1 MSSAVARVTP
11 VVNAETVAKCHLLS
25 LPAELREMIW
35 SFVLV
40 EPEPIISYVE
50 RRTIRGRDYR
60 YPRDSNT
67 IRIKQAVPC
76 IPPLACVARH
86 LHEEVMAVFYGAN
99 TFAFNLNKHNP
110 FEVDSWIDALRM
122 QSVDLMDTDNDCR
135 GWWLID
141 HNVTIRLDYSE
152 REYVFK
158 VKVSG
163 ALTEECLCR
172 LNDQLE
178 TRDSNG
184 NGEWDALG
192 PMSAATKLF
201 EFWVTLFWLPRD
213 TASESEICRS
223 CEKPR
228 YLGIDEDVIDQA
240 FDRRAS
246 HASVRSLFYYSSA
259 IEATSSRTQRQIMP
273 QLPALA
279 LVAKFISNEVLAVYY
294 KKHTFAFTIVKRNTS
309 EVSEW
314 LDVVRKR
321 CEILCSD
328 FDLESYLTIRI
339 HFALPASRPAVGLWA
354 AASEDATIE
363 YQFSKGEGGWVVRLG
378 GALQS
383 ECECWVAE
391 VIENDEGEGI
401 VPMADLTWRIE
412 QRMGNFWLHRKRG
425 DAFVECQ
432 KCGKQRYDREN
443 VESSDDESGD
453 EI

>member
-1 MSSAVARVTP
+1 MSSAVTSKMTP
-11 VVNAETVAKCHLLS
+11 DNAEILPRCHLLS

-35 SFVLV
+35 SLAQV
-40 EPEPIISYVE
+40 EPEPIISYIE

-76 IPPLACVARH
+76 IPPLACLARH
-86 LHEEVMAVFYGAN
+86 LHEEVMAVFYGGN
-99 TFAFNLNKHNP
+99 TFVFNLNNHNP

-122 QSVDLMDTDNDCR
+122 QSVDLMDTDDDCR

-141 HNVTIRLDYSE
+141 HNITIRLEFAIPRPRAPDGLTAIEYSYSE

-184 NGEWDALG
+184 DGEWDALG

-240 FDRRAS
+240 FDR
-246 HASVRSLFYYSSA
+246 
-259 IEATSSRTQRQIMP
+259 M
-273 QLPALA
+273 
-279 LVAKFISNEVLAVYY
+279 
-294 KKHTFAFTIVKRNTS
+294 
-309 EVSEW
+309 
-314 LDVVRKR
+314 LDV
-321 CEILCSD
+321 
-328 FDLESYLTIRI
+328 F
-339 HFALPASRPAVGLWA
+339 F
-354 AASEDATIE
+354 
-363 YQFSKGEGGWVVRLG
+363 
-378 GALQS
+378 
-383 ECECWVAE
+383 
-391 VIENDEGEGI
+391 
-401 VPMADLTWRIE
+401 
-412 QRMGNFWLHRKRG
+412 
-425 DAFVECQ
+425 
-432 KCGKQRYDREN
+432 
-443 VESSDDESGD
+443 
-453 EI
+453 